1 MNRFLVPL
9 GAFALLAIVLAI
21 GLKHSPEKG
30 VIKSPLLG
38 KQAPSFSLP
47 VLTDTSRTF
56 HSADLKGRWYLF
68 NVWGTWCVECRHEHE
83 ALLEIAK
90 RGEVSIVGLDWRDED
105 TAALQWLQELGNP
118 YEVIAADREGRIAI
132 DWGVYA
138 APETFLVD
146 PQGTVVYKYI
156 GPLTMDAWLNEF
168 VPRLPPKQAAKS

>member
-1 MNRFLVPL
+1 V
-9 GAFALLAIVLAI
+9 LLAIVLAV

-38 KQAPSFSLP
+38 KQAPTFSLP
-47 VLTDTSRTF
+47 VLTDTARTF

-105 TAALQWLQELGNP
+105 AAALQWLQELGNP
-118 YEVIAADREGRIAI
+118 YEVIAVDREGRIAI

-138 APETFLVD
+138 APESFLVD

-168 VPRLPPKQAAKS
+168 VPRLPPKRAAKS